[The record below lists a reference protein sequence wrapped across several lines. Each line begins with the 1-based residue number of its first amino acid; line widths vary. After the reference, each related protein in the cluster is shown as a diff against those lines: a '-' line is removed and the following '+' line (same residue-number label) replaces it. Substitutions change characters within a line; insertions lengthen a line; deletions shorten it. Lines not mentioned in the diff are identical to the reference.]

1 MELDGYNK
9 KLKIAFEHQ
18 GEQHY
23 EPNFFNE
30 TKGNLKQRKKDDFSK
45 KLKCRHN
52 GVALMIVPEVGSQL
66 KVENLETFVRA
77 WASKNFPELKL
88 NIDEETGEILE

>member
-1 MELDGYNK
+1 MRLACEHIFQRKFIKVKPDWLVNSRGRKMELDGYNK

-23 EPNFFNE
+23 ESNFFNE
-30 TKGNLKQRKKDDFSK
+30 TKGNLKQRKKDDFTK
-45 KLKCRHN
+45 RIKCRHN

-66 KVENLETFVRA
+66 KV
-77 WASKNFPELKL
+77 
-88 NIDEETGEILE
+88 